1 MRAGSLTTT
10 ARCEPGDPM
19 RDERPDLPIAG
30 RPGIAGGSAL
40 GKWHTARMRRPL
52 AQINLVTG
60 DMSSAV
66 EFYRLLGWD
75 FEVTP
80 DGVHAAAAVSPDLL
94 VELDTRD
101 FASVWNA
108 GAVVEAGGTVLVVS
122 TEDRA
127 GVDGLF
133 RKVIGAGHRGV
144 QVPYDTFWGARF
156 AVVADPD
163 GHQIGLMSPLD
174 DEARYWP
181 PRPGPRDGES

>member
-1 MRAGSLTTT
+1 
-10 ARCEPGDPM
+10 
-19 RDERPDLPIAG
+19 
-30 RPGIAGGSAL
+30 
-40 GKWHTARMRRPL
+40 MRRPL

-75 FEVTP
+75 LQVTP
-80 DGVHAAAAVSPDLL
+80 GGVHAAAAVSPDLL

-108 GAVVEAGGTVLVVS
+108 GAVAEPGGTVLVVS
-122 TEDRA
+122 TVDRT
-127 GVDGLF
+127 GVDALF
-133 RKVIGAGHRGV
+133 DKVTSAGHRAV

-181 PRPGPRDGES
+181 PRPAPRDRES